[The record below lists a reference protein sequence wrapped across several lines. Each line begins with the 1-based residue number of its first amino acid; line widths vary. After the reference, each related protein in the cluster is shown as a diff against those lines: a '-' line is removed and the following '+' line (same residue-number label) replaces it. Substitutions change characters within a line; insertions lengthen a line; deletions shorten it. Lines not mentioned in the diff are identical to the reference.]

1 MELRI
6 NMTETEK
13 RRFVKD
19 YGEYLLNA
27 ADSLNVKLNDVRNDY
42 SKMVEHGATRMDN
55 ETYLSRVRDDL
66 NTIGDMI
73 YSIMESVE
81 LFLDELSRGEKKEGE
96 EDGEV

>member
-1 MELRI
+1 MI
-6 NMTETEK
+6 
-13 RRFVKD
+13 
-19 YGEYLLNA
+19 
-27 ADSLNVKLNDVRNDY
+27 
-42 SKMVEHGATRMDN
+42 EHGAIRMDN
-55 ETYLSRVRDDL
+55 MTYLSGVRDDL

>member
-1 MELRI
+1 
-6 NMTETEK
+6 MTETEK

-19 YGEYLLNA
+19 YGGYLLNA
-27 ADSLNVKLNDVRNDY
+27 ADTLHSKLNDVRDDY

-55 ETYLSRVRDDL
+55 MIYLSSVRDDF

>member
-1 MELRI
+1 M

-19 YGEYLLNA
+19 YGEYFLDA
-27 ADSLNVKLNDVRNDY
+27 ADTLHSKLNDVRYDY
-42 SKMVEHGATRMDN
+42 SKMIEHGATRMDN
-55 ETYLSRVRDDL
+55 MTYLSGVRDDL